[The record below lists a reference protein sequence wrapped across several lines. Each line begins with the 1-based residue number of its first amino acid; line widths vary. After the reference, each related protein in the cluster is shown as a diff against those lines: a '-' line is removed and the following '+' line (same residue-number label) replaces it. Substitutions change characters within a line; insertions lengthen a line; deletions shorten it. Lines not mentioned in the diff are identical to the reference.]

1 MNYAKTEKHLIL
13 LEDLD
18 VKNGVLVTAILL
30 LLFFL
35 FPIRQ
40 VQAESFRAVVEG
52 SVEVTP
58 EKPEGSEISLG
69 IYGAVFINL
78 GKQTRFLKG
87 VEIEV
92 SAPQVWLRHRGSL
105 VMYVYNNLTQVS
117 ASGIADLDGQCIAFE
132 PLPDKLRIVYQIPV
146 REGHGLR
153 TTTVVTVPSAVAPV
167 NTFPALFRLMPVI
180 KGLPE
185 ELDTMRFNLIVR
197 PILSDEGAVKLIV
210 NYPPQLIGKPF
221 TVLIDEVLLE
231 NFSEE
236 LVLKEGEHHLLI
248 LSEDYRN
255 ESRRFVVD
263 RAKVLDL
270 IIDLQDP
277 TPLII
282 FEGPENAFIF
292 LNDTPVTQTREPVA
306 VEPGQHEAK
315 FQVGDYTI
323 IKTLNIQR
331 GKTYRVAMEVDIDV
345 QEME

>member
-1 MNYAKTEKHLIL
+1 MPA
-13 LEDLD
+13 
-18 VKNGVLVTAILL
+18 VF
-30 LLFFL
+30 LLFFLL

-40 VQAESFRAVVEG
+40 TQAESFRAVVEG

-58 EKPEGSEISLG
+58 ENPEGSEVSMG

-78 GKQTRFLKG
+78 GEQTRFLKG

-92 SAPQVWLRHRGSL
+92 SAPQSWLKYRGSL
-105 VMYVYNNLTQVS
+105 VMSAYNNMNPVS
-117 ASGIADLDGQCIAFE
+117 ASDIADLEGRRIAFE

-153 TTTVVTVPSAVAPV
+153 STTVVTVPSAVTPV
-167 NTFPALFRLMPVI
+167 DTFPVLFRLMPAI
-180 KGLPE
+180 KGLTD

-197 PILSDEGAVKLIV
+197 PILSDEGAVKLVV
-210 NYPPQLIGKPF
+210 NYPPQLTGKPF
-221 TVLIDEVLLE
+221 TVLVDEVQLE

-236 LVLKEGEHHLLI
+236 LMLEKGEHHLVI

-277 TPLII
+277 TPLLI

-292 LNDTPVTQTREPVA
+292 LNDTPVTQTGEPVA

-345 QEME
+345 QEMD